1 MVGGLKLVV
10 LTSSSRGVDLAASL
24 AKLSE
29 VESVTVVTTRIMSR
43 RRGWWEKIRG
53 IHQLD
58 GPAGVLRAAA
68 SRITRR
74 FRSLE
79 RAVAETVAVRCPG
92 ARHFHCDDLHAAE
105 SLALLRSLAPD
116 LGVVFAAYRLKP
128 EVFTIPRLGCLNLHL
143 GRAPEFRGSSPAFYE
158 MLEGVPSVG
167 VTIHRITEGLDAG
180 PIIAQESFPIELA
193 PEEDPVSYVQR
204 YQAEVLIPNGSRM
217 MAEAVSQLARGRIEE
232 RPQPPGAP
240 PARRRATYQLKR
252 ELRRRVERRRAI
264 AR

>member
-1 MVGGLKLVV
+1 
-10 LTSSSRGVDLAASL
+10 
-24 AKLSE
+24 
-29 VESVTVVTTRIMSR
+29 
-43 RRGWWEKIRG
+43 
-53 IHQLD
+53 
-58 GPAGVLRAAA
+58 
-68 SRITRR
+68 
-74 FRSLE
+74 
-79 RAVAETVAVRCPG
+79 
-92 ARHFHCDDLHAAE
+92 
-105 SLALLRSLAPD
+105 
-116 LGVVFAAYRLKP
+116 
-128 EVFTIPRLGCLNLHL
+128 
-143 GRAPEFRGSSPAFYE
+143 

-180 PIIAQESFPIELA
+180 PILAQESFPIELA